1 MSRAVFERQASFQDA
16 SLLHA
21 STRSCSGGYGSP
33 NRSTIVGPGIT
44 YEVELAE
51 PVTFSTIREVIMDFM
66 DYVFVLGR
74 ILYGGFFVLGGIG
87 HFQHLD
93 MMSGF
98 AQSKGVPAPKLS
110 VIFSGLLIIVGG
122 LCVILGYH
130 VRIGLACIVLFLVPV
145 TFLMHNYWVETEMM
159 PRINQRVNFQ
169 KNIAL
174 LGAAL
179 MMLMI
184 ARPWALSLALYRR

>member
-1 MSRAVFERQASFQDA
+1 MSY
-16 SLLHA
+16 L
-21 STRSCSGGYGSP
+21 
-33 NRSTIVGPGIT
+33 
-44 YEVELAE
+44 
-51 PVTFSTIREVIMDFM
+51 
-66 DYVFVLGR
+66 DYVFLLGR
-74 ILYGGFFVLGGIG
+74 ILYGGFFVLGGLN

-93 MMSGF
+93 MMAGF
-98 AQSKGVPAPKLS
+98 TASKGVPAAKAL
-110 VIFSGLLIIVGG
+110 VTLSGLLILVGG
-122 LCVILGYH
+122 LLVIVGWH
-130 VRIGLACIVLFLVPV
+130 ARTGLACIVLFLVPV

-184 ARPWALSLALYRR
+184 ARPWALSLVLMF

>member
-1 MSRAVFERQASFQDA
+1 MAYQ
-16 SLLHA
+16 
-21 STRSCSGGYGSP
+21 
-33 NRSTIVGPGIT
+33 
-44 YEVELAE
+44 
-51 PVTFSTIREVIMDFM
+51 

-74 ILYGGFFVLGGIG
+74 ILYGGFFVLGGVN
-87 HFQHLD
+87 HFQHLG

-98 AQSKGVPAPKLS
+98 VASKGVPAAKPA
-110 VIFSGLLIIVGG
+110 VIVSGLLIIVGG
-122 LCVILGYH
+122 LSVILGYH

-145 TFLMHNYWVETEMM
+145 SLLMHNYWAETEMM

-169 KNIAL
+169 KNVAL

-184 ARPWALSLALYRR
+184 PRPWTIGL